1 MNTSATN
8 NNRTDLL
15 PGPQATATMSAQLPP
30 QPLMTKQVETIFTVV
45 NVVVLSELMS
55 LLGIFTN
62 TVTMVV
68 LYRQGFRRTIN
79 ISLMGV
85 AVSDFLSLV
94 SLACL
99 CVGNNP
105 WLIDANVPFDPI
117 GVFYLTTGWPNTA
130 FARVTGWITAF
141 IAVERCLCVALPL
154 KIHTI
159 LTRGRCLFINIA
171 IYVGVI
177 AGVVPIYFTAALDY
191 KFDFIKNRTIIG
203 LSLIGANRD
212 QIKAVALGINNVF
225 SPFTSFGL
233 VIICTAILAV
243 KLNSKSKWRK
253 GATMDTGKI
262 KKAARVD
269 KIAPPSF
276 NETKENNKIA
286 LIEEK
291 YETVVV
297 AVSVGQLDKAK
308 DASSAKDTKV
318 IKLVVAISSI
328 FIVSSVPGVIH
339 YMWMILDS
347 QYTVVGRQSSVH
359 LAVAGMTF
367 LFQATSSSVNMFVY
381 LYMSSS
387 FREVFYSL
395 VIFRHCQTKEKQ

>member
-1 MNTSATN
+1 MSVSQI
-8 NNRTDLL
+8 DLT
-15 PGPQATATMSAQLPP
+15 GTQVHMSTKPP
-30 QPLMTKQVETIFTVV
+30 QTTTTSSPPLMSKQVEMLFTVV
-45 NVVVLSELMS
+45 NVVVLSELVS

-62 TVTMVV
+62 AVTMAV
-68 LYRQGFRRTIN
+68 LYRQGFKRTIN
-79 ISLMGV
+79 ISLM
-85 AVSDFLSLV
+85 AMALSDFLSLV

-105 WLIDANVPFDPI
+105 WLIDSNVPFDPI

-154 KIHTI
+154 KIHSL
-159 LTRGRCLFINIA
+159 LTRGRCLFVIIA
-171 IYVGVI
+171 IYLGVI

-191 KFDFIKNRTIIG
+191 SKFDAAKNRSIVG
-203 LSLIGANRD
+203 LSLIGINRD

-233 VIICTAILAV
+233 IIICTALLVA
-243 KLNSKSKWRK
+243 KLNSKAKWRRSVTRDAK
-253 GATMDTGKI
+253 II
-262 KKAARVD
+262 KKAARKEKISPSFVVD
-269 KIAPPSF
+269 KQIVLVEEEYQTDP
-276 NETKENNKIA
+276 ETGSP
-286 LIEEK
+286 EK
-291 YETVVV
+291 
-297 AVSVGQLDKAK
+297 SK

-328 FIVSSVPGVIH
+328 YIVSSIPAVIH

-359 LAVAGMTF
+359 LAVAGVTF
-367 LFQATSSSVNMFVY
+367 LFQATNSSVSLFVY
-381 LYMSSS
+381 LYMSTS
-387 FREVFYSL
+387 FQEVFYTL
-395 VIFRHCQTKEKQ
+395 VIFKSCQRRTP